1 MVSDWFALGSNKVM
15 NIWSSMYYYI
25 EPLYHQVMSEHNV
38 WGNELLLKQHL
49 TNNHIKTQAVDLG
62 IQF

>member
-25 EPLYHQVMSEHNV
+25 EPLYHQVISEDNI
-38 WGNELLLKQHL
+38 WCNELLLRNHL
-49 TNNHIKTQAVDLG
+49 KNNKVQSQSVDLG
-62 IQF
+62 VQF